1 MGNLNKLIFGDV
13 DSGEYGV
20 FISGEGVFNS
30 PRRRGESVSIP
41 GRNGSLFFD
50 EGVFE
55 NITVIYP
62 AFVATGGQQEFREK
76 MRALRS
82 ALGNTGGYHRL
93 QDTYHP
99 DEFRM
104 GIFQAGVETEPT
116 RYNTSGR
123 FDIEFDCKPQRFL
136 VSGEQSYMFT
146 DDGFLENPTPFES
159 LPIIKVA
166 GTGSVAIG
174 PYQFTVTGNGKV
186 ITIDSEIM
194 EAFVPGGEP
203 FPLTEENDEEL
214 LTELNII
221 IEVTGGTSGYH
232 YPQSRNSNVS
242 FLNSL
247 VPKIPPGTVRI
258 GMTSGIQGLEIIPR
272 WWVL

>member
-13 DSGEYGV
+13 ASGEYGV

-99 DEFRM
+99 DEYRM
-104 GIFQAGVETEPT
+104 AAYAGPTEPDVYMLEAGKYT
-116 RYNTSGR
+116 LS
-123 FDIEFDCKPQRFL
+123 FLCKPQRWL
-136 VSGEQSYMFT
+136 LSGETTETFT
-146 DDGFLENPTPFES
+146 
-159 LPIIKVA
+159 A
-166 GTGSVAIG
+166 TGSISIHPSSSGSISFIRFFSCSKGTRFNTVAVSHG
-174 PYQFTVTGNGKV
+174 
-186 ITIDSEIM
+186 
-194 EAFVPGGEP
+194 
-203 FPLTEENDEEL
+203 
-214 LTELNII
+214 
-221 IEVTGGTSGYH
+221 
-232 YPQSRNSNVS
+232 SRGQV
-242 FLNSL
+242 
-247 VPKIPPGTVRI
+247 
-258 GMTSGIQGLEIIPR
+258 
-272 WWVL
+272 